1 MSARA
6 ILLVLMQP
14 PPAFEEEFNCWYDT
28 EHIPERLAVP
38 GFTAA
43 RRYACLL
50 GWPRYMALYDLAN
63 LEVLD
68 SAAYL
73 RVSGARFSPWTRR
86 VLSRVRVDRMVAAQ
100 LYPGDAPTTDCAR
113 TLLLRFAAS
122 GASMGA
128 SMGASTG
135 APDETDLAA
144 RLRAGFEGKDDV
156 ADLRL
161 FASPAGTRSA
171 YLALIGLASPAIEAR
186 IDRAVLGP
194 WAARL
199 ELANV
204 YARY

>member
-38 GFTAA
+38 GFTSA

-63 LEVLD
+63 VGVLD
-68 SAAYL
+68 SAAYR
-73 RVSGARFSPWTRR
+73 RVSGKNFSPWTRR
-86 VLSRVRVDRMVAAQ
+86 VLSRVRVDRMVAEQ
-100 LYPGDAPTTDCAR
+100 LYPGDAPTTESAR
-113 TLLLRFAAS
+113 TLLFRFAAQ
-122 GASMGA
+122 
-128 SMGASTG
+128 G
-135 APDETDLAA
+135 APGEADLLA
-144 RLRAGFEGKDDV
+144 RLKDGFEGGEDIAGV
-156 ADLRL
+156 RL
-161 FASPAGTRSA
+161 FVTTEAECCA
-171 YLALIGLASPAIEAR
+171 YVALIGLASPVVNEG
-186 IDRAVLGP
+186 IDRAALGP

-199 ELANV
+199 DLANV

>member
-63 LEVLD
+63 VEVLD
-68 SAAYL
+68 SAAYR
-73 RVSGARFSPWTRR
+73 RVSGKNFSPWTRR
-86 VLSRVRVDRMVAAQ
+86 VLSRVRVDRMVAGQ
-100 LYPGDAPTTDCAR
+100 LYPGDAPTTESAR
-113 TLLLRFAAS
+113 TLLLRFAA
-122 GASMGA
+122 GE
-128 SMGASTG
+128 
-135 APDETDLAA
+135 APGEADLLA
-144 RLRAGFEGKDDV
+144 RLKDGFEGREDV
-156 ADLRL
+156 LGVRL
-161 FASPAGTRSA
+161 FVTTEADRSA
-171 YLALIGLASPAIEAR
+171 YVALVGLASPALEGG
-186 IDRAVLGP
+186 IDRAALGP

-199 ELANV
+199 DLANV